1 MNKCDL
7 CSDPIYPVIWKNNKF
22 RLVEIDNP
30 SYSAY
35 YRVEHIQH
43 VREMTDLE
51 ENDRMELMQVVFTVE
66 SAIRTCYKPDKIN
79 LASLGNLTPHIHWH
93 IIPRF
98 KNDNHY
104 PGSIWSKQKK
114 FEKTK
119 ISTQTK
125 NKLNAII
132 LENLNQ

>member
-1 MNKCDL
+1 MFGKIINL
-7 CSDPIYPVIWKNNKF
+7 G
-22 RLVEIDNP
+22 LVEIDDP

-43 VREMTDLE
+43 VKEMTDLE
-51 ENDRMELMQVVFTVE
+51 EKDRMELMQVVFTVE

-79 LASLGNLTPHIHWH
+79 LASLGNLTPHVHWH

>member
-1 MNKCDL
+1 MNKCGL

-22 RLVEIDNP
+22 RLVEIDDP

-35 YRVEHIQH
+35 YRVENIQH
-43 VREMTDLE
+43 VKEMTDLE
-51 ENDRMELMQVVFTVE
+51 EKDRMELMQVVFTVE

>member
-22 RLVEIDNP
+22 RLVEIDDP

-43 VREMTDLE
+43 VKEMTDLE
-51 ENDRMELMQVVFTVE
+51 EKDRMELMQVVFTVE

>member
-22 RLVEIDNP
+22 RLVEIDDP

-43 VREMTDLE
+43 VREMTDLKA
-51 ENDRMELMQVVFTVE
+51 NDRMELMQVVFTVE
-66 SAIRTCYKPDKIN
+66 LAIRTCYKPDKIN

>member
-22 RLVEIDNP
+22 RLVEIDDP

-43 VREMTDLE
+43 VKEMTDLE
-51 ENDRMELMQVVFTVE
+51 EKDRMELMQVVFTVE

-125 NKLNAII
+125 KKLNAII

>member
-22 RLVEIDNP
+22 RLVEINDS

-43 VREMTDLE
+43 VKEMTDLE
-51 ENDRMELMQVVFTVE
+51 EKDRMELMQVVFTVE

>member
-22 RLVEIDNP
+22 RLVEIDDP

-43 VREMTDLE
+43 VKEMTDLE
-51 ENDRMELMQVVFTVE
+51 EKDRMELMQVVFTVE

-119 ISTQTK
+119 ISTQIKK
-125 NKLNAII
+125 NLNAII

>member
-22 RLVEIDNP
+22 RLVEIDDP

-51 ENDRMELMQVVFTVE
+51 EKDRMELMQVVFTVE